1 MGDLTK
7 NISAH
12 ELLCKCGNC
21 NVTILPQEPIIQI
34 LQETCDHCAKEY
46 GVDKVTLIINRG
58 ASCYVYNRS
67 DKIGSNDNS
76 QHPRACAIDFKIF
89 IGKVQVP
96 PNLIYEYLNKKY
108 PDSLGLGV
116 YTTFNHADT
125 RPNKA
130 RWSKM

>member
-7 NISAH
+7 NISKH
-12 ELLCKCGNC
+12 ELLCKCGDC
-21 NVTILPQEPIIQI
+21 NVTILPEEPIIQI
-34 LQETCDHCAKEY
+34 VQEACEHFAVVNNVE
-46 GVDKVTLIINRG
+46 KVTLIINRG

-89 IGKVQVP
+89 IGKRQVDP
-96 PNLIYEYLNKKY
+96 KIVHTYLESKY
-108 PDSLGLGV
+108 PDSLGLGL

-125 RPNKA
+125 RPKKA